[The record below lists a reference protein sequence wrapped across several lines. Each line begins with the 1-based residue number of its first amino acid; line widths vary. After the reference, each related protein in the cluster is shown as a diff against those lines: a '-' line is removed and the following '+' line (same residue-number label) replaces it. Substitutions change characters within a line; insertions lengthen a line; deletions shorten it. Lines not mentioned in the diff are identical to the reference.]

1 MKLSWEVFR
10 NLGLAIV
17 ERNRHDSFL
26 FPAVSSHNFTQT
38 SQRDFRAMFG
48 VSWFICEQTWNL
60 IDEHGFYQLTRK
72 AEHLLWTLL
81 FLKIYS
87 NEKTHCSITGT
98 TPKTFRK
105 WVWQVLEEIGVLQS
119 YAVSI
124 IVYFVFNLSSTI
136 DDKLNHPLY
145 LFFVYYTDTM
155 GEQEV

>member
-1 MKLSWEVFR
+1 M
-10 NLGLAIV
+10 
-17 ERNRHDSFL
+17 
-26 FPAVSSHNFTQT
+26 
-38 SQRDFRAMFG
+38 
-48 VSWFICEQTWNL
+48 
-60 IDEHGFYQLTRK
+60 
-72 AEHLLWTLL
+72 WTLI
-81 FLKIYS
+81 FLKVYS

-98 TPKTFRK
+98 TPTTFQK
-105 WVWQVLEEIGVLQS
+105 WVWQVLEEISVLQS

>member
-1 MKLSWEVFR
+1 
-10 NLGLAIV
+10 
-17 ERNRHDSFL
+17 
-26 FPAVSSHNFTQT
+26 
-38 SQRDFRAMFG
+38 MFG

-60 IDEHGFYQLTRK
+60 IDEHGFYQLTQK

-119 YAVSI
+119 YAVLSI

-136 DDKLNHPLY
+136 DNKLIHPLY